1 MTSAQMLARF
11 KLLAN
16 RPSTDEAWSDANIYL
31 LLEQAQREI
40 NIELAMHVPHAN
52 ISAPTLL
59 TSGDSG
65 LTYTTAS
72 DVIGGLEV
80 YPTNSS
86 TVPLVP
92 GSYDSDGADYVF
104 ESPRT
109 IRMIGRQAR
118 TFSSG
123 PYARFVAD
131 TSTLGASNEP
141 TVKPTAAHIAVVYRA
156 LQEYARVGG
165 YRDPAY
171 WYDAE
176 QRVLWGD
183 PASAGSAGIIP
194 ALKAQVRPQGRAR
207 GGLWW
212 DIYRS

>member
-1 MTSAQMLARF
+1 MTSAQLLARF

-16 RPSTDEAWSDANIYL
+16 RPTTDEAWSDANIYL

-40 NIELAMHVPHAN
+40 NVELAMHVPQAN
-52 ISAPTLL
+52 ITAPTLL

-65 LTYTTAS
+65 LTYTTTS

-80 YPTNSS
+80 YPTISS
-86 TVPLVP
+86 TVALTP
-92 GSYDSDGADYVF
+92 GAYDSDGADYVF
-104 ESPRT
+104 EAPRT
-109 IRMIGRQAR
+109 IRMIGHQAR
-118 TFSSG
+118 TFAGG
-123 PYARFVAD
+123 PYARWVGD

-141 TVKPTAAHIAVVYRA
+141 TLKPAAAHIAIVYRA
-156 LQEYARVGG
+156 LQEYCRVGG
-165 YRDPAY
+165 YRDPSY

-183 PASAGSAGIIP
+183 PASAGSVGIIP
-194 ALKAQVRPQGRAR
+194 ALKNQYRPMGRSR